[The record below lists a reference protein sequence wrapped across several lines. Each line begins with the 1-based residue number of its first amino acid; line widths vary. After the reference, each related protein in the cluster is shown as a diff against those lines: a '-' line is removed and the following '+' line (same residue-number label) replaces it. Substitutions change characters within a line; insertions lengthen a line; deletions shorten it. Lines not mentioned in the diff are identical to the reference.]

1 MNTLTKVGRCLA
13 LLPVLLISTTSV
25 LADEETPIGDWSII
39 YGSGRAHKNV
49 MYVADRTSV
58 VPSNHNKGA
67 KLVAVTV
74 VYEEPGKPMID
85 VYNIE
90 VQCSTR
96 KLRLLNGQSV
106 APFSYTLTHLKV
118 SSTWQTPKEFW
129 LDRTLAYVCEPGKSK
144 DTIAMGKMT
153 HLQMI
158 QTTKAMFEQLGP
170 TQEKSQM
177 IDDLDDMLGN
187 KR

>member
-1 MNTLTKVGRCLA
+1 MNTLTKAGHYLA
-13 LLPVLLISTTSV
+13 LLTALLASATWA
-25 LADEETPIGDWSII
+25 LADEQEPVGDWWII
-39 YGSGRAHKNV
+39 YGNGRAHQNV

-58 VPSNHNKGA
+58 VRSNHTKGA
-67 KLVAVTV
+67 QLVAVTL
-74 VYEEPGKPMID
+74 VYEDPGKPMID

-90 VQCSTR
+90 VQCPTR
-96 KLRLLNGQSV
+96 KVRFLNGQSV
-106 APFSYTLTHLKV
+106 AQFSYTLKHLKV
-118 SSTWQTPKEFW
+118 SKTWQTPKEFW
-129 LDRTLAYVCEPGKSK
+129 RDRTLAFVCEPGKSK

-158 QTTKAMFEQLGP
+158 QTTKAMFQQLGP

-187 KR
+187 KP

>member
-1 MNTLTKVGRCLA
+1 MDTLTKVGRFLA
-13 LLPVLLISTTSV
+13 LPVALLASTP
-25 LADEETPIGDWSII
+25 LAFADEQTPVGDWSII
-39 YGSGRAHKNV
+39 YGSGRAHQNV

-58 VPSNHNKGA
+58 VPSKKTKGA
-67 KLVAVTV
+67 TLVAVTL

-85 VYNIE
+85 VYNLE
-90 VQCSTR
+90 VQCPTR
-96 KLRLLNGQSV
+96 KLRFLNGQSV

-118 SSTWQTPKEFW
+118 STTWQTPKEFW
-129 LDRTLAYVCEPGKSK
+129 LDRTLAFVCEPGKSK

>member
-1 MNTLTKVGRCLA
+1 MKTLTKVGRYFALPVA
-13 LLPVLLISTTSV
+13 LLACPPLAFAAEQTPV
-25 LADEETPIGDWSII
+25 GDWSII
-39 YGSGRAHKNV
+39 YGSGRAHQNV

-58 VPSNHNKGA
+58 VASNHTKGA
-67 KLVAVTV
+67 QLVAVTL
-74 VYEEPGKPMID
+74 VYEAPGKPMID
-85 VYNIE
+85 AYNLE

-96 KLRLLNGQSV
+96 KLRFLNGQSV

-118 SSTWQTPKEFW
+118 SNTWQTPKEFW
-129 LDRTLAYVCEPGKSK
+129 LDRTLAFVCEPGKSK

-158 QTTKAMFEQLGP
+158 QTTKAMLEQLGP

-187 KR
+187 KH

>member
-1 MNTLTKVGRCLA
+1 MKTLTKVAHCLA
-13 LLPVLLISTTSV
+13 VLTMTTAA
-25 LADEETPIGDWSII
+25 LADEQAPVGDWSII
-39 YGSGRAHKNV
+39 YGDGRAHKNV

-67 KLVAVTV
+67 QLVAVTL

-85 VYNIE
+85 AYNLE

-96 KLRLLNGQSV
+96 KVRFLNGQSV
-106 APFSYTLTHLKV
+106 APYSYTLTHLKV
-118 SSTWQTPKEFW
+118 SNAWQTPKDFW
-129 LDRTLAYVCEPGKSK
+129 LDRTRAFVCEPGKSK
-144 DTIAMGKMT
+144 DTVAMGKMT

-158 QTTKAMFEQLGP
+158 QTAKLMMEQLGP